1 MGFWKLASCVF
12 QFVNQMLPTTNSTGA
27 TLLCHDGWYA
37 TAYYEPYKLPLWSAY
52 HATPGNLSD
61 LQGGRRGFMLDPLV
75 PSTEQAPVDSDAFN
89 TTYNRGHL
97 CPSYIMSWNKSQDGP
112 WYNTYR
118 MTNVAPQYGTFN
130 QQQWEHI
137 EASIVDWI
145 QERQR
150 DLYIFTGTGLW
161 EFTEKSAREHM
172 SYDGIVVPDFY
183 YKVVCQPNDR
193 QSKGVIAA
201 NNHTADGWNIS
212 VPVIAIEKIIGYQVF
227 PEIECN
233 TQQVDDNYWKLTYIG
248 LD

>member
-1 MGFWKLASCVF
+1 MGLWKLATCLF
-12 QFVNQMLPTTNSTGA
+12 QFVNQMLPQNLPPNA

-37 TAYYEPYKLPLWSAY
+37 TAYNEPYKLPLWSAY
-52 HATPGNLSD
+52 HVTPKNLSD

-75 PSTEQAPVDSDAFN
+75 PSNEQAPVDSDAFN

-97 CPSYIMSWNKSQDGP
+97 CPSYIMSWNKSTDGP

-137 EASIVDWI
+137 EASTVDWI
-145 QERQR
+145 QQTQR
-150 DLYIFTGTGLW
+150 NLYIFTGTGLW

-183 YKVVCQPNDR
+183 FKVMCQPDDQ
-193 QSKGVIAA
+193 QSRGIIAA
-201 NNHTADGWNIS
+201 NNKTANGWNVS
-212 VPVIAIEKIIGYQVF
+212 VAVNMIEQITGYQFF
-227 PEIECN
+227 PEKECR
-233 TQQVDDNYWKLTYIG
+233 TEMVDETYWELPV
-248 LD
+248 